1 MTTAYGSAYLSIHLS
16 SFPYM
21 LVFAELATSEVRI
34 GSSIDLRMIDAP
46 HPFYQCIAPLRGLLL
61 KEMDPEKWATIQVW
75 HEPTT
80 TCILYFYSYYFFFTN
95 IQVRTTSL
103 KRASNILA

>member
-1 MTTAYGSAYLSIHLS
+1 MVTLIYLFSF
-16 SFPYM
+16 FPYI

-46 HPFYQCIAPLRGLLL
+46 HPFYECIAPLRGLLL

-75 HEPTT
+75 HEPTMY
-80 TCILYFYSYYFFFTN
+80 IVYY
-95 IQVRTTSL
+95 TSTPISFSL
-103 KRASNILA
+103 LIYKYVQLQ